1 MAANHSYCYVL
12 DCSVTMAWLFTDE
25 TTPKILALRNQLKKT
40 SAIVPELWPLEVANV
55 LWVSEKKKRI
65 NHFQSS
71 LFKKLLTQLPIVID
85 DKTKVYALG
94 RILELAREFN
104 ITPYDASYLELSF
117 RLGCPLATLD
127 KTLIQ
132 AAKKSG
138 IPILP

>member
-1 MAANHSYCYVL
+1 MSYSYVL

-25 TTPKILALRNQLKKT
+25 TTPNTLKLRNHLIKG

-71 LFKKLLTQLPIVID
+71 LFKKLLSQLPIVID
-85 DKTKVYALG
+85 DKTKDYALN

-104 ITPYDASYLELSF
+104 ITPYDASYLELSLRF
-117 RLGCPLATLD
+117 SCPLATLD
-127 KTLIQ
+127 KSLLQ
-132 AAKKSG
+132 AAKNAG
-138 IPILP
+138 IPIL